1 MNVIKRLYQYQ
12 DERFP
17 LKVLFFTTWAVVL
30 SSAAILSYQTSFL
43 QMLWAFV
50 ACIFFLFHIR
60 VIDEHRDFK
69 HDTTF
74 HPNRPVQRGLIS
86 LKELSVFNIFGIVG
100 FAFICSF
107 YGKPSLL
114 YGMGLL
120 VFSFLAWKDFYG
132 GQWLKNQF
140 YLYNAVNMLQMVLL
154 QLLIYAILIQEYTIN
169 KVMLIH
175 LLFVIWNTIIME
187 VVRKIKIASTESK
200 GNDTYSAQMG
210 FKKSLWV
217 FYSFSM
223 ANYVTFN
230 WMLYTISP
238 ILNRFY
244 FWALLFFILLT
255 VAVFFH
261 MLKRNKLTE
270 GLLFLAAVLNY
281 VGLNLLIYFFNL

>member
-1 MNVIKRLYQYQ
+1 
-12 DERFP
+12 
-17 LKVLFFTTWAVVL
+17 
-30 SSAAILSYQTSFL
+30 
-43 QMLWAFV
+43 
-50 ACIFFLFHIR
+50 
-60 VIDEHRDFK
+60 
-69 HDTTF
+69 
-74 HPNRPVQRGLIS
+74 
-86 LKELSVFNIFGIVG
+86 
-100 FAFICSF
+100 
-107 YGKPSLL
+107 
-114 YGMGLL
+114 
-120 VFSFLAWKDFYG
+120 
-132 GQWLKNQF
+132 
-140 YLYNAVNMLQMVLL
+140 
-154 QLLIYAILIQEYTIN
+154 
-169 KVMLIH
+169 MLIH